1 MKAFLSLALLLFLQT
16 AGFSQSV
23 SQFPSTNNTVDI
35 QQKTIDRLNDIA
47 FNIYLE
53 APDSARAVAEN
64 ALLLSE
70 KSKYQ
75 LGIGR
80 SYLNIG
86 HVYWSQ
92 SYYPIALF
100 YLNKAL
106 MNLPDDKPLYISNC
120 YTIIGRTYSDLKNYK
135 DALINLDKSEQ
146 FAHGDPD
153 LLAEV
158 YSERALVYKRTGRFD
173 EAIANA
179 NKALALNRIARDKSN
194 EAVLYGRLSGIYRLK
209 YQDKAAI
216 AYSDTA
222 LKASFATHNKRLRAT
237 TYVEYA
243 EIYEHMHDYD
253 KAILYANKGGALAD
267 SIGVVD
273 AITASYKILISSYEG
288 KNDIKSAMAY
298 QKRYNKMQ
306 DSLST
311 FNKDKNT
318 ELIKDYFALNTR
330 LNELA
335 ANEHNQSE
343 IKEKV
348 KLQRV
353 IIITLSLS
361 LIVMV
366 VLLSVTYYFY
376 KQKKAF
382 SEKLNTQ
389 HEELIKQKQLIE
401 AQTDNLETL
410 SKIKDKLLAV
420 IAHDLRTPLANLRN
434 ISDMFDADYLSNEEV
449 HFLMKDVNPT
459 VKSAELTLS
468 NLLEWAGSQM
478 KGQSINVSQLDIFE
492 LGAEMEQTFTQA
504 LQKKNIKFRNQASPG
519 NSVLADENHIKV
531 VLRNLVSNAIKFTDT
546 NGRVTLKSEI
556 EDSRII
562 IGVEDNGKG
571 MSAEEISKLFIAQ
584 THFSQ
589 RGTSG
594 ESGTGI
600 GLMLCKE
607 LVELNGGSLW
617 IESTP
622 GKGSTFYFSLPM
634 DAEYA

>member
-1 MKAFLSLALLLFLQT
+1 MKAITGLALLLLLQT
-16 AGFSQSV
+16 GLFAQSV

-35 QQKTIDRLNDIA
+35 QQKNIDHLNDVA
-47 FNIYLE
+47 FDIYLE
-53 APDSARAVAEN
+53 APDSARAIAEN
-64 ALLLSE
+64 ALLLSA

-80 SYLNIG
+80 SYMNIG

-106 MNLPDDKPLYISNC
+106 MSLPTDKPLYISNC
-120 YTIIGRTYSDLKNYK
+120 YNIIGRTYTDLKNYK

-153 LLAEV
+153 RLAEV
-158 YSERALVYKRTGRFD
+158 YSERSLVYKRTGRYD

-179 NKALALNRIARDKSN
+179 NKALALNKIAHDKSN

-209 YQDKAAI
+209 YDDKAAL

-253 KAILYANKGGALAD
+253 KAILYANKGGNLAD

-273 AITASYKILISSYEG
+273 AITAAYKTLISSYEG
-288 KNDIKSAMAY
+288 KSNIPLAMNY

-306 DSLST
+306 DSLNT
-311 FNKDKNT
+311 FNKNKNT
-318 ELIKDYFALNTR
+318 ELIKDYFVLNTR
-330 LNELA
+330 LNDMA
-335 ANEHNQSE
+335 AAERNTSE

-348 KLQRV
+348 KWQRT

-361 LIVMV
+361 LIAMV
-366 VLLSVTYYFY
+366 IILSVTYYFY
-376 KQKKAF
+376 EQKKAF
-382 SEKLNTQ
+382 SEKLNIQ

-401 AQTDNLETL
+401 AQTTNLETL

-434 ISDMFDADYLSNEEV
+434 ISDMFDADYLTNEEV

-478 KGQSINVSQLDIFE
+478 KGQSITVSQLDIFA
-492 LGAEMEQTFTQA
+492 LGSEMAQTFTQA
-504 LQKKNIKFRNQASPG
+504 LQKKNIEFLNQASPG

-546 NGRVTLKSEI
+546 NGRVILNSKVD
-556 EDSRII
+556 EDRII
-562 IGVEDNGKG
+562 ISVEDNGKG
-571 MSAEEISKLFIAQ
+571 MSADEIGKLFTAQ

-607 LVELNGGSLW
+607 LVELNGGRLW
-617 IESTP
+617 IESVP
-622 GKGSTFYFSLPM
+622 GKGSTFYFSLPLN
-634 DAEYA
+634 AEYA